1 MIYEPKISEV
11 KKHIDHYW
19 IITNTSLLSMDSG
32 QMYAYPGITPDMII
46 VLEGHY
52 TLTYMGEKYTSNRS
66 RLFSF
71 IHKEVFMELS
81 DLKSCIIVKFK
92 SRGLSSLKP
101 FLEIDSETIMRDS
114 VAFADD
120 MFGIEMELLRLHLL
134 QLKPEEVASELD
146 QWFAARYKK
155 EREGFVVEM
164 AQEVSAACDLKTIME
179 ATKYSYSTLERH
191 FKKDTGLTPKRF
203 QSLQRYKKAVREL
216 YVTRNSD
223 WQHYVLKY
231 GYYDQ
236 SHFIKEIKRYTN
248 HTPSQLLKTPAFIQ
262 VRPKYS

>member
-1 MIYEPKISEV
+1 MIFEPQLPEV

-19 IITNTSLLSMDSG
+19 ILSNINLFSLDSSY
-32 QMYAYPGITPDMII
+32 MYAYPGITPDMII
-46 VLEGHY
+46 VLDGQY
-52 TLTYMGEKYTSNRS
+52 TITYMGKKITSNRS

-71 IHKEVFMELS
+71 IHEEIFIDFSE
-81 DLKSCIIVKFK
+81 LKSCVVIKFK

-101 FLEIDSETIMRDS
+101 FLAIEAETIMRDS
-114 VAFADD
+114 VAYADD
-120 MFGIEMELLRLHLL
+120 VFGLEIELLRIYLL
-134 QLKPEEVASELD
+134 QLNPETIANELD
-146 QWFAARYKK
+146 QWFATRYKK
-155 EREGFVVEM
+155 EREGFIVEM
-164 AQEVSAACDLKTIME
+164 AQEVSASCDLKMIME
-179 ATKYSYSTLERH
+179 ATNYSYSTLERY

-248 HTPSQLLKTPAFIQ
+248 HTPSQLLQIPAFIE
-262 VRPKYS
+262 VRPNYF